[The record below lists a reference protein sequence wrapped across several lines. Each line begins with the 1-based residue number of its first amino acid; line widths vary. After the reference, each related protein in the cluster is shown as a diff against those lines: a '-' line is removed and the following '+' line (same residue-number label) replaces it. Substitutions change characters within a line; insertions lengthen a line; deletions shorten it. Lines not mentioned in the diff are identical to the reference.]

1 MIARITF
8 SEGNYI
14 TKSQLSLLNDY
25 LGENV
30 EHDKLKVSEESP
42 GGYSTLSWKDTFDK
56 DKAERETDY
65 HLVRESTYIMLKK
78 NKDYLVDL
86 EKFMNEFPNI
96 TINIK
101 GVPKS
106 LSVTGLGMMDELQ
119 KIVSK
124 IKQAVDKFD
133 KNVQFNSECNVHVP
147 NLGLL
152 AINKLAYA
160 TDYCTEELQQLLD
173 RGYRILAVCPQPD
186 QRRPDYILGMY
197 VSALKEDVGVEHFFG
212 NATDLGKKA
221 T

>member
-1 MIARITF
+1 MIARIIF

-14 TKSQLSLLNDY
+14 KRSQLSLLNDY
-25 LGENV
+25 LGEDV
-30 EHDKLKVSEESP
+30 EYDKLKVSEDDA
-42 GGYSTLSWKDTFDK
+42 GGYSTLSWRDTFDK
-56 DKAERETDY
+56 DKADLEAEYR
-65 HLVRESTYIMLKK
+65 LVRESSYILLKK

-86 EKFMNEFPNI
+86 EKFMYEFPNI

-106 LSVTGLGMMDELQ
+106 LSESGLGMIDELK

-124 IKQAVDKFD
+124 IEQAVNKFD

-160 TDYCTEELQQLLD
+160 TDYCTEELQELLD

-197 VSALKEDVGVEHFFG
+197 VSALKEDVGVEQFFG

>member
-14 TKSQLSLLNDY
+14 TKGQLSLLNDY
-25 LGENV
+25 LGEDV
-30 EHDKLKVSEESP
+30 EHDKLKVSEDDA
-42 GGYSTLSWKDTFDK
+42 GGYSTLSWRDTFDK

-65 HLVRESTYIMLKK
+65 HLVRESSYILLKK

-86 EKFMNEFPNI
+86 EKFMYEFPNI

-106 LSVTGLGMMDELQ
+106 LSASGLGMIDELQ

-124 IKQAVDKFD
+124 IEHTVEEFD
-133 KNVQFNSECNVHVP
+133 KSVQFNQECNVHVP

-152 AINKLAYA
+152 AINQLAYA
-160 TDYCTEELQQLLD
+160 TDYCTEELQELLD
-173 RGYRILAVCPQPD
+173 RGYRIIAVCPQPN

-197 VSALKEDVGVEHFFG
+197 VASLKDKVNVEHFYG
-212 NATDLGKKA
+212 DGTEKGKMAT
-221 T
+221 